1 MKLLL
6 SLITAAVVLAN
17 VGHVRAASSVD
28 VSVKGSIT
36 PAACTPTLT
45 NGGVVD
51 HGKRSIKDLK
61 PNSST
66 ALPVATLQVNVN
78 CSASTLFALK
88 ATDNREGTAANPGF
102 VTSSYFGLGL
112 FNDVKVGWY
121 TLKMNSSL
129 ADGLPKAVIE
139 SNDGRTWMNAPD
151 GSQVWQPNWLRAF
164 EGGSVGASTP
174 LPVTNLD
181 ADIMVEAHII
191 SGNLLP
197 ANQEIPIDGS
207 ATLDVVYL

>member
-1 MKLLL
+1 MKQLL

-17 VGHVRAASSVD
+17 VGHVMAASSVD

-36 PAACTPTLT
+36 PAACTPSLT

-61 PNSST
+61 PNTST
-66 ALPVATLQVNVN
+66 PLPVATLQVNVN

-102 VTSSYFGLGL
+102 VTPSYFGLGVA
-112 FNDVKVGWY
+112 NDVKIGWY
-121 TLKMNSSL
+121 TLKMNNSL
-129 ADGLPKAVIE
+129 ADGLPKGVIE
-139 SNDGRTWMNAPD
+139 SIDGRTWMSAPD
-151 GSQVWQPNWLRAF
+151 GSQIWQPNWMRAF
-164 EGGSVGASTP
+164 DEGSAGASTP
-174 LPVTNLD
+174 LPVINLD
-181 ADIMVEAHII
+181 ADIVVEAHII
-191 SGNLLP
+191 AGSLLP
-197 ANQEIPIDGS
+197 VNQEIPIDGS